1 MEKNMERSEEE
12 IRTEA
17 EEILG
22 KAIQIVAFQY
32 NAYVPIISSF
42 IVVYSDMI
50 PTIGVDKYARLVV
63 NPKFLVE
70 NRVYAQGLVIHE
82 TLHIFMGHTSDKRD
96 KLIYTD
102 DPDHNN
108 IVNIAEDCAIN
119 QFIRES
125 LPKGAIKP
133 ITLSAQLN
141 TSLSYNET
149 AEYYYDK
156 IMESLN
162 NQKDKQNVQNK
173 NGDEGQNPFGK
184 GNPCGTDLVN
194 GQEIQDKL
202 EQMGIKHVSEEE
214 INDRATDV
222 AKQISK
228 SQGSQYGGLVVFA
241 RKMLEPKVDWRQL
254 LQATVRNAE
263 KKIWSM
269 RCKNTYKRTSKRST
283 QVLLPKKYGNKITV
297 TLSFDTSGSI
307 DHDMVSQFLSE
318 IQNCMKMSDLKECA
332 LWHTDNYW
340 YGTPIE
346 LQQNI
351 EKVFESGGT
360 DEDCM
365 VKAEEHCKADLH
377 IHFSDGEHGHPNFKH
392 PEKNI
397 EIIWDGKDIK
407 EVKKFN

>member
-1 MEKNMERSEEE
+1 MEKSEQE
-12 IRTEA
+12 IRSEA

-22 KAIQIVAFQY
+22 KAIQTVAFQY

-50 PTIGVDKYARLVV
+50 PTMGVDKYARLVV
-63 NPKFLVE
+63 NPQFLVE
-70 NRVYAQGLVIHE
+70 NRTYAQGLIIHE

-96 KLIYTD
+96 KLVYTD
-102 DPDHNN
+102 DPEHNK
-108 IVNIAEDCAIN
+108 IVNVAEDCAIN

-125 LPKGAIKP
+125 LPQGAITP
-133 ITLSAQLN
+133 NTLGEQLG
-141 TSLSYNET
+141 TYLTYNET

-156 IMESLN
+156 IMASQQYQQNQDWES
-162 NQKDKQNVQNK
+162 KV
-173 NGDEGQNPFGK
+173 GD

-202 EQMGIKHVSEEE
+202 DQMGIKHVSAEE

-222 AKQISK
+222 AKQIAK
-228 SQGSQYGGLVVFA
+228 SQGHQYGGLEDFA
-241 RKMLEPKVDWRQL
+241 RKMLEPKVDWRPL

-263 KKIWSM
+263 KKVWSM
-269 RCKNTYKRTSKRST
+269 RCKNTYKRVSKRST
-283 QVLLPKKYGNKITV
+283 QVLLPKKYGNKISV

-318 IQNCMKMSDLKECA
+318 IQNCMKLSELKECA

-346 LQQNI
+346 LQQNV

-360 DEDCM
+360 EEMCM
-365 VKAEEHCKADLH
+365 VNAEEHCKADLH
-377 IHFSDGEHGHPNFKH
+377 IHFSDGYHGQPAFKH

>member
-1 MEKNMERSEEE
+1 MEKTEQEFRS
-12 IRTEA
+12 EA
-17 EEILG
+17 EEILSR
-22 KAIQIVAFQY
+22 AIQTVVFQY
-32 NAYVPIISSF
+32 NAYAPIISSF
-42 IVVYSDMI
+42 RVVYSEMI
-50 PTIGVDKYARLVV
+50 STIGVDKYARLVV

-70 NRVYAQGLVIHE
+70 NRAYAQGLVIHE

-96 KLIYTD
+96 KLVYTD
-102 DPDHNN
+102 DPEHNK
-108 IVNIAEDCAIN
+108 IVNVAEDCAIN

-125 LPKGAIKP
+125 LPQGAITP
-133 ITLSAQLN
+133 STLGDRLG
-141 TSLSYNET
+141 TYLSCNET
-149 AEYYYDK
+149 AEYYYDR
-156 IMESLN
+156 IMN
-162 NQKDKQNVQNK
+162 RRQNQQYQQKMQNQGGKDTV
-173 NGDEGQNPFGK
+173 GD
-184 GNPCGTDLVN
+184 GNPCDTDVVN
-194 GQEIQDKL
+194 SREIQDKL
-202 EQMGIKHVSEEE
+202 EQMGIKHISEEE
-214 INDRATDV
+214 INDKAMDV
-222 AKQISK
+222 AKQIAK
-228 SQGSQYGGLVVFA
+228 SQGSQYGGLVDFA
-241 RKMLEPKVDWRQL
+241 KKMLEPKVDWRPL

-318 IQNCMKMSDLKECA
+318 IQGCMKMSELKECA

-346 LQQNI
+346 LQQNV

-360 DEDCM
+360 EEMCM
-365 VKAEEHCKADLH
+365 VNAEEHCSADLH
-377 IHFSDGEHGHPNFKH
+377 IHFSDGYHGEPRFKH

>member
-1 MEKNMERSEEE
+1 MDKTEQEFRS
-12 IRTEA
+12 EA
-17 EEILG
+17 EEILS
-22 KAIQIVAFQY
+22 KAIQTVVFQY
-32 NAYVPIISSF
+32 NAYAPIISSF
-42 IVVYSDMI
+42 RVVYSEMI

-70 NRVYAQGLVIHE
+70 NKAYAQGLVIHE

-96 KLIYTD
+96 KLVYTD
-102 DPDHNN
+102 DPEHNK
-108 IVNIAEDCAIN
+108 IVNVAEDCAIN

-125 LPKGAIKP
+125 LPQGAITP
-133 ITLSAQLN
+133 STLGEQLG
-141 TSLSYNET
+141 TYLSCNET
-149 AEYYYDK
+149 AEYYYDR
-156 IMESLN
+156 IMNSRQSQRYQQKMQ
-162 NQKDKQNVQNK
+162 NQGGKGAV
-173 NGDEGQNPFGK
+173 GD
-184 GNPCGTDLVN
+184 GNPCATDVVN
-194 GQEIQDKL
+194 SKEIQDKL
-202 EQMGIKHVSEEE
+202 EQMGIKHISEEE
-214 INDRATDV
+214 INDKAMDV
-222 AKQISK
+222 AKQIAK
-228 SQGSQYGGLVVFA
+228 SQGSQYGGLVDFA
-241 RKMLEPKVDWRQL
+241 KKMLEPKVDWRPL

-318 IQNCMKMSDLKECA
+318 IQGCMKLSELKECA

-346 LQQNI
+346 LQQNV

-360 DEDCM
+360 EEMCM
-365 VKAEEHCKADLH
+365 VNAEEHCSADLH
-377 IHFSDGEHGHPNFKH
+377 IHFSDGYHGEPRFKH

-407 EVKKFN
+407 EIRKFN

>member
-1 MEKNMERSEEE
+1 MEKTEQEFRS
-12 IRTEA
+12 EA

-22 KAIQIVAFQY
+22 KAIQTVVFQY
-32 NAYVPIISSF
+32 NAYAPIISSF
-42 IVVYSDMI
+42 RVVYSDMI
-50 PTIGVDKYARLVV
+50 PTMGVDKYARLVV

-70 NRVYAQGLVIHE
+70 NRAYAQGLVVHE
-82 TLHIFMGHTSDKRD
+82 TLHIFMGHTSDKRE
-96 KLIYTD
+96 KLAYTD
-102 DPDHNN
+102 DTKHNEL
-108 IVNIAEDCAIN
+108 VNIAEDCAIN

-125 LPKGAIKP
+125 LPKGAITP
-133 ITLSAQLN
+133 STLSDMLGHYVPYDE
-141 TSLSYNET
+141 S
-149 AEYYYDK
+149 AEYYYDL
-156 IMESLN
+156 IMNSPN
-162 NQKDKQNVQNK
+162 MKKDGQG
-173 NGDEGQNPFGK
+173 NGQSGEGEGQFN
-184 GNPCGTDLVN
+184 NPCATDIVN
-194 GQEIQDKL
+194 GKEIQDKL
-202 EQMGIKHVSEEE
+202 EQMGVKHISAEE
-214 INDRATDV
+214 INDKAMDV
-222 AKQISK
+222 AKQIAK
-228 SQGSQYGGLVVFA
+228 SQGHQYGGLVDFA
-241 RKMLEPKVDWRQL
+241 KRMLEPKVDWRPL

-318 IQNCMKMSDLKECA
+318 IQGCMKMSDLKECS

-365 VKAEEHCKADLH
+365 VNAEAHCLADLH
-377 IHFSDGEHGHPNFKH
+377 IHFSDGEHGHPAFKH

-407 EVKKFN
+407 EIRKFN

>member
-12 IRTEA
+12 IRYEA

-22 KAIQIVAFQY
+22 KAIQTVAFQY

-42 IVVYSDMI
+42 RVVYSDMI

-96 KLIYTD
+96 KLVYTD
-102 DPDHNN
+102 DQDHNS
-108 IVNIAEDCAIN
+108 IVNVAEDCAIN

-133 ITLSAQLN
+133 STLSVKLN

-156 IMESLN
+156 IMENLN
-162 NQKDKQNVQNK
+162 NRQSGQDGQDKN
-173 NGDEGQNPFGK
+173 NGDGQNPFSN
-184 GNPCGTDLVN
+184 GNPCSTDLVN

-228 SQGSQYGGLVVFA
+228 SQGSQVSRFCKKDVRAEGRLATIVTGNSKK
-241 RKMLEPKVDWRQL
+241 RREKDLE
-254 LQATVRNAE
+254 
-263 KKIWSM
+263 
-269 RCKNTYKRTSKRST
+269 Y
-283 QVLLPKKYGNKITV
+283 
-297 TLSFDTSGSI
+297 
-307 DHDMVSQFLSE
+307 
-318 IQNCMKMSDLKECA
+318 A
-332 LWHTDNYW
+332 L
-340 YGTPIE
+340 
-346 LQQNI
+346 
-351 EKVFESGGT
+351 
-360 DEDCM
+360 
-365 VKAEEHCKADLH
+365 
-377 IHFSDGEHGHPNFKH
+377 
-392 PEKNI
+392 
-397 EIIWDGKDIK
+397 
-407 EVKKFN
+407 

>member
-12 IRTEA
+12 IRYEA

-22 KAIQIVAFQY
+22 KAIQTVAFHY

-42 IVVYSDMI
+42 RVVYSDMI

-70 NRVYAQGLVIHE
+70 NRAYAQGIVIHE

-96 KLIYTD
+96 KLVYRD
-102 DPDHNN
+102 DPDHNS

-125 LPKGAIKP
+125 LPQGAIKP
-133 ITLSAQLN
+133 TTLSAQLN

-156 IMESLN
+156 IMENLN
-162 NQKDKQNVQNK
+162 NQQEGQDGQNK
-173 NGDEGQNPFGK
+173 NDRYGQNQFGK
-184 GNPCGTDLVN
+184 GNPCSTDLVN

-214 INDRATDV
+214 INDIATDV

-228 SQGSQYGGLVVFA
+228 SQGSQYGGLGYFA
-241 RKMLEPKVDWRQL
+241 KKMLEPKVNWRQL

-332 LWHTDNYW
+332 LWHTRNYW

-397 EIIWDGKDIK
+397 EIVWDGKDIK
-407 EVKKFN
+407 EIKKFN

>member
-1 MEKNMERSEEE
+1 MEKTEQEFRS
-12 IRTEA
+12 EA
-17 EEILG
+17 EEILSR
-22 KAIQIVAFQY
+22 AIQTVVFQY
-32 NAYVPIISSF
+32 NAYAPIISSF
-42 IVVYSDMI
+42 RVVYSEMI
-50 PTIGVDKYARLVV
+50 STIGVDKYARLVV

-70 NRVYAQGLVIHE
+70 NRAYAQGLVIHE

-96 KLIYTD
+96 KLVYTD
-102 DPDHNN
+102 DPEHNK
-108 IVNIAEDCAIN
+108 IVNVAEDCAIN

-125 LPKGAIKP
+125 LPQGAITP
-133 ITLSAQLN
+133 STLGDRLG
-141 TSLSYNET
+141 TYLSCNET
-149 AEYYYDK
+149 AEYYYDR
-156 IMESLN
+156 IMN
-162 NQKDKQNVQNK
+162 RRQNQQYQQKMQNQGGKDTV
-173 NGDEGQNPFGK
+173 GD
-184 GNPCGTDLVN
+184 GNPCDTDVVN
-194 GQEIQDKL
+194 SREIQDKL
-202 EQMGIKHVSEEE
+202 EQMGIKHISEEE
-214 INDRATDV
+214 INDKAMDV
-222 AKQISK
+222 AKQIAK
-228 SQGSQYGGLVVFA
+228 SQGSQYGGLVDFA
-241 RKMLEPKVDWRQL
+241 KKMLEPKVDWRPL

-318 IQNCMKMSDLKECA
+318 IQGCMKLSELKECA

-346 LQQNI
+346 LQQNV

-360 DEDCM
+360 EEMCM
-365 VKAEEHCKADLH
+365 VNAEEHCSADLH
-377 IHFSDGEHGHPNFKH
+377 IHFSDGYHGEPRFKH

>member
-1 MEKNMERSEEE
+1 MERSEEE
-12 IRTEA
+12 IRAEA

-22 KAIQIVAFQY
+22 KAIQTVAFQY

-42 IVVYSDMI
+42 RVVYSDMI

-96 KLIYTD
+96 KLVYTD
-102 DPDHNN
+102 DPDHNK

-125 LPKGAIKP
+125 LPNGAIKP
-133 ITLSAQLN
+133 STLSAQLN

-156 IMESLN
+156 IMENLN
-162 NQKDKQNVQNK
+162 NQQNKQNEQNGQNK
-173 NGDEGQNPFGK
+173 NDGDGQKPIGK

-228 SQGSQYGGLVVFA
+228 SQGRIGHA
-241 RKMLEPKVDWRQL
+241 R
-254 LQATVRNAE
+254 
-263 KKIWSM
+263 
-269 RCKNTYKRTSKRST
+269 
-283 QVLLPKKYGNKITV
+283 
-297 TLSFDTSGSI
+297 
-307 DHDMVSQFLSE
+307 
-318 IQNCMKMSDLKECA
+318 
-332 LWHTDNYW
+332 
-340 YGTPIE
+340 
-346 LQQNI
+346 
-351 EKVFESGGT
+351 
-360 DEDCM
+360 
-365 VKAEEHCKADLH
+365 
-377 IHFSDGEHGHPNFKH
+377 
-392 PEKNI
+392 
-397 EIIWDGKDIK
+397 
-407 EVKKFN
+407 